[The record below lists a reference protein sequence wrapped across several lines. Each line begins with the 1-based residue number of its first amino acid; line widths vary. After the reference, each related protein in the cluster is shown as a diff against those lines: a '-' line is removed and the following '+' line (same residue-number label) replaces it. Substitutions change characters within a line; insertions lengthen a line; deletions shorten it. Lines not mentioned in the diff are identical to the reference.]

1 MKKNRGGKMASL
13 SDIEIKPELRPCLVK
28 DKKAL
33 FHKWGH
39 TKNLLG
45 QEFDVAIVEYEDGQ
59 IEEVTPNNLKFCD
72 NNEFERSNN
81 NFK

>member
-1 MKKNRGGKMASL
+1 MASL

-72 NNEFERSNN
+72 NRINKYM
-81 NFK
+81 FKEE

>member
-1 MKKNRGGKMASL
+1 MASL

-45 QEFDVAIVEYEDGQ
+45 QEFDVAIVEYEDGLV
-59 IEEVTPNNLKFCD
+59 EEVTPNNLKFCD
-72 NNEFERSNN
+72 NRINKYM
-81 NFK
+81 FKEE